1 MEPLDYIT
9 IGSAVLNF
17 LLGGTTVWSII
28 QWLSEKKLRKI
39 EEKSKETSLETQRFE
54 ALTQQIEYQK
64 QLIAEFISN
73 EQERDRIDDRQRE
86 LIATLKRNSA
96 KMEADKI
103 ELERQLTL
111 SRAYECHRQDC
122 PDRLRKNPPK
132 PESHE

>member
-1 MEPLDYIT
+1 METLDYIT

-28 QWLSEKKLRKI
+28 QWLSEKRLRKI
-39 EEKSKETSLETQRFE
+39 EEQSKETSLETQRFE

-73 EQERDRIDDRQRE
+73 EQARDALDDKQRE

-96 KMEADKI
+96 KIEADKI
-103 ELERQLTL
+103 ELERRLTI
-111 SRAYECHRQDC
+111 SQAYECQRKEC
-122 PDRLRKNPPK
+122 PDRINRHQNQDR
-132 PESHE
+132 

>member
-1 MEPLDYIT
+1 METLDYIT

-28 QWLSEKKLRKI
+28 QWLSERKLRRI
-39 EEKSKETSLETQRFE
+39 DEQSKETSLETQRFE

-73 EQERDRIDDRQRE
+73 EQARDALDDKQRE

-96 KMEADKI
+96 RIEADKI

-111 SRAYECHRQDC
+111 SQAYECHRKEC
-122 PDRLRKNPPK
+122 PDRINRHQNQDR
-132 PESHE
+132 

>member
-1 MEPLDYIT
+1 METFEYLT

-28 QWLSEKKLRKI
+28 QWLSEKRLRKI
-39 EEKSKETSLETQRFE
+39 EEQSKETSLETQRFE

-73 EQERDRIDDRQRE
+73 EQARDALDDKQRE

-96 KMEADKI
+96 KIEADKI
-103 ELERQLTL
+103 ELERRLTI
-111 SRAYECHRQDC
+111 SQAYECHRKEC
-122 PDRLRKNPPK
+122 PDRISKN
-132 PESHE
+132 HHQTQDR